1 MDHGLS
7 GLSLRES
14 SDAAGRRPWNLHR
27 GNAILLLPP
36 GLFLLVFF
44 FWPLLRVALRSVV
57 EPELGVENYARV
69 FGSGPYLRVLWQTV
83 ETAGIVTV
91 LCLVLAYPLAYA
103 VSRAH
108 GTRLKLMIIFV
119 LVPLWTSVVIL
130 SYGWMIIFQ
139 RQGVLNDLVLSLGL
153 TQTRLMLLPGSLA
166 VHVGMVH
173 IMLPFMI
180 LPLVASMRA
189 IDHSLLRAADVLGAP
204 PHRRFLHVFL
214 PLSLPGIGAGVALV
228 FMTSLGFFITPA
240 LLGGPRL
247 MMAAVL
253 IEEKANIELDWPLAS
268 ALATTLLLIT
278 TALYLVYLRIMRGG
292 SPLLGR

>member
-1 MDHGLS
+1 MARPG
-7 GLSLRES
+7 
-14 SDAAGRRPWNLHR
+14 DAAGRRPWTLHR
-27 GNAILLLPP
+27 GNALLLVPP

-44 FWPLLRVALRSVV
+44 FWPLLRVMARSVI
-57 EPELGVENYARV
+57 EPEFGFENYARV
-69 FGSGPYLRVLWQTV
+69 FGSGPYVRVLWQTI

-91 LCLVLAYPLAYA
+91 LCLILAYPLAYA
-103 VSRAH
+103 VARAE
-108 GTRLKLMIIFV
+108 GTRLKLLMIFV
-119 LVPLWTSVVIL
+119 LVPLWTSVVIR
-130 SYGWMIIFQ
+130 SYGWMIVFQ
-139 RQGVLNDLVLSLGL
+139 RQGVLNDLLLSLGL
-153 TQTRLMLLPGSLA
+153 TETRLTLLPGSLA

-180 LPLVASMRA
+180 LPLIASMRG

-204 PHRRFLHVFL
+204 PHRRFLEVFL
-214 PLSLPGIGAGVALV
+214 PLSLPGVSAGVALV

-240 LLGGPRL
+240 LLGGPQL

-253 IEEKANIELDWPLAS
+253 IEEKANVELDWPFAS

-278 TALYLVYLRIMRGG
+278 TALYLVYLRLTRGA

>member
-1 MDHGLS
+1 MARPG
-7 GLSLRES
+7 
-14 SDAAGRRPWNLHR
+14 DAAGRRPWTLHR
-27 GNAILLLPP
+27 GNALLLVPP

-44 FWPLLRVALRSVV
+44 FWPLLRVMARSVI
-57 EPELGVENYARV
+57 EPEFGFENYARV
-69 FGSGPYLRVLWQTV
+69 FGSGPYVRVLWQTI

-103 VSRAH
+103 VARAE
-108 GTRLKLMIIFV
+108 GTRLKLLMIFV
-119 LVPLWTSVVIL
+119 LVPLWTSVVIR
-130 SYGWMIIFQ
+130 SYGWMIVFQ
-139 RQGVLNDLVLSLGL
+139 RQGVLNDLLLSLGL
-153 TQTRLMLLPGSLA
+153 TETRLTLLPGSLA

-180 LPLVASMRA
+180 LPLIASMRG

-204 PHRRFLHVFL
+204 PHRRFLEVFL
-214 PLSLPGIGAGVALV
+214 PLSLPGVSAGVALV

-240 LLGGPRL
+240 LLGGPQL

-253 IEEKANIELDWPLAS
+253 IEEKANVELDWPFAS

-278 TALYLVYLRIMRGG
+278 TALYLVYLRLTRGA

>member
-1 MDHGLS
+1 
-7 GLSLRES
+7 
-14 SDAAGRRPWNLHR
+14 
-27 GNAILLLPP
+27 
-36 GLFLLVFF
+36 LFLLIFF

-57 EPELGVENYARV
+57 EPELGLENYARV
-69 FGSGPYLRVLWQTV
+69 FGAGPYVHVLWQTI

-91 LCLVLAYPLAYA
+91 LCLILAYPIAYA
-103 VSRAH
+103 VSRTH
-108 GTRLKLMIIFV
+108 GTRLTLMMIFV
-119 LVPLWTSVVIL
+119 LVPLWTSVVIR
-130 SYGWMIIFQ
+130 SYGWMIVFQ
-139 RQGVLNDLVLSLGL
+139 RQGVLNDLLLSLGL
-153 TQTRLMLLPGSLA
+153 TQTRLTLLPGSLA

-180 LPLVASMRA
+180 LPLVASMRG

-204 PHRRFLHVFL
+204 PYRRFLEVFL
-214 PLSLPGIGAGVALV
+214 PLSLPGVSAGVALV

-247 MMAAVL
+247 LLAAVL

-278 TALYLVYLRIMRGG
+278 TALYLIYLRIMRGG
-292 SPLLGR
+292 SPLIGR

>member
-1 MDHGLS
+1 MDDGLS
-7 GLSLRES
+7 GLSLREG

-27 GNAILLLPP
+27 GNAILLIPP

-57 EPELGVENYARV
+57 DPSLGFENYSRV
-69 FGSGPYLRVLWQTV
+69 FGSGVYVRVLWQTV

-91 LCLVLAYPLAYA
+91 LCLLLAYPIAYA

-108 GTRLKLMIIFV
+108 GTRLKLMMMLV
-119 LVPLWTSVVIL
+119 LIPLWTSVVIR
-130 SYGWMIIFQ
+130 SYGWMIVFQ
-139 RQGVLNDLVLSLGL
+139 RQGVLNDVLLSLGL
-153 TQTRLMLLPGSLA
+153 TETRLTLLPGSLA

-180 LPLVASMRA
+180 LPLVASMRG

-204 PHRRFLHVFL
+204 PYRRFLEVFL
-214 PLSLPGIGAGVALV
+214 PLTLPGVSAGVALV

-247 MMAAVL
+247 LMAAVL
-253 IEEKANIELDWPLAS
+253 IEEKANVELDWPLAS

-278 TALYLVYLRIMRGG
+278 IALYLVYLRMTRGR
-292 SPLLGR
+292 SPLPGR